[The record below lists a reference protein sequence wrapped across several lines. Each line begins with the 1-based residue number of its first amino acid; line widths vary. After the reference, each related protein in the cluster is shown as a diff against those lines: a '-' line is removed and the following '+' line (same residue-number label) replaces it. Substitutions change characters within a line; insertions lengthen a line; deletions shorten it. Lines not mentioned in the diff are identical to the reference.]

1 MVFNFNYSNM
11 KEKNKDFLES
21 TGWTRNKTIV
31 AVIMIICATAI
42 VLLTSCNAKQ
52 FVSQSAATFKKG
64 DTVVT
69 KITYEQVG
77 TIKK

>member
-1 MVFNFNYSNM
+1 MSEQNG
-11 KEKNKDFLES
+11 DFLNS
-21 TGWTRNKTIV
+21 TGWTRNKTII
-31 AVIMIICATAI
+31 AIITIICATAI
-42 VLLTSCNAKQ
+42 TFLTSCNAKQ
-52 FVSQSAATFKKG
+52 FVSQSASTFKNG

>member
-1 MVFNFNYSNM
+1 MSEKSN
-11 KEKNKDFLES
+11 DFFKS
-21 TGWTRNKTIV
+21 TGWSKNKTIV
-31 AVIMIICATAI
+31 AVIMIICATTLA
-42 VLLTSCNAKQ
+42 LLTSCNAKQ
-52 FVSQSAATFKKG
+52 FVSQSASTFKNG

>member
-1 MVFNFNYSNM
+1 MD
-11 KEKNKDFLES
+11 EKNENFLTS
-21 TGWTRNKTIV
+21 TGWTRNKTII
-31 AVIMIICATAI
+31 AIIAIICATVIA
-42 VLLTSCNAKQ
+42 LLTSCNAKQ
-52 FVSQSAATFKKG
+52 FVSQSASTFKKG

>member
-1 MVFNFNYSNM
+1 MSEQNENF
-11 KEKNKDFLES
+11 LQS
-21 TGWTRNKTIV
+21 TGLTRNRTIIAIV
-31 AVIMIICATAI
+31 AIICATAI
-42 VLLTSCNAKQ
+42 ALLTSCHAKQ
-52 FVSQSAATFKKG
+52 FVSQSASTFKNG

>member
-1 MVFNFNYSNM
+1 MN
-11 KEKNKDFLES
+11 EKNKDFLES

-31 AVIMIICATAI
+31 AVVMIICATA
-42 VLLTSCNAKQ
+42 VVMLTSCNAKQ
-52 FVSQSAATFKKG
+52 FVSQSASTFKNG

>member
-1 MVFNFNYSNM
+1 MSKQNENF
-11 KEKNKDFLES
+11 LQS
-21 TGWTRNKTIV
+21 TGWGKNKTIV
-31 AVIMIICATAI
+31 AIVAVICATAI

-52 FVSQSAATFKKG
+52 FVSQSASTFKNG

>member
-1 MVFNFNYSNM
+1 MSEESKNF
-11 KEKNKDFLES
+11 FES
-21 TGWTRNKTIV
+21 KGWTKNKTIV
-31 AVIMIICATAI
+31 AIVTIICATA
-42 VLLTSCNAKQ
+42 VALLASCNAKQ
-52 FVSQSAATFKKG
+52 FVSQSASTFKKG

>member
-1 MVFNFNYSNM
+1 MSGR
-11 KEKNKDFLES
+11 NKGLLES
-21 TGWTRNKTIV
+21 TRWTRSETIV
-31 AVIMIICATAI
+31 AVVMTICATAV

-52 FVSQSAATFKKG
+52 YVSQSASTFKNG

>member
-1 MVFNFNYSNM
+1 MSNQNENF
-11 KEKNKDFLES
+11 LQS
-21 TGWTRNKTIV
+21 TGWTKNKTII
-31 AVIMIICATAI
+31 AIIAIICATAI
-42 VLLTSCNAKQ
+42 ALLTSCNAKQ
-52 FVSQSAATFKKG
+52 FVSQSASTFKNG

>member
-1 MVFNFNYSNM
+1 MS
-11 KEKNKDFLES
+11 EQNKDFLNS
-21 TGWTRNKTIV
+21 TGWTRNKTII
-31 AVIMIICATAI
+31 AIIAIICATVV

-52 FVSQSAATFKKG
+52 YVSQSASTFKNG

>member
-1 MVFNFNYSNM
+1 MS
-11 KEKNKDFLES
+11 EQSKDFLNS

-31 AVIMIICATAI
+31 AIIAIICATVIA
-42 VLLTSCNAKQ
+42 LLTSCNAKQ
-52 FVSQSAATFKKG
+52 FVSQSASTFKNG

>member
-1 MVFNFNYSNM
+1 MVFNLNYSNM
-11 KEKNKDFLES
+11 NEKNKDFFES
-21 TGWTRNKTIV
+21 TGWTKNKTII
-31 AVIMIICATAI
+31 AVVLIICATA
-42 VLLTSCNAKQ
+42 VALLASCNAKQ
-52 FVSQSAATFKKG
+52 FVSQSASTFKKG

>member
-1 MVFNFNYSNM
+1 MSEQNENFL
-11 KEKNKDFLES
+11 KS

-31 AVIMIICATAI
+31 AITAIVCATAI
-42 VLLTSCNAKQ
+42 ALLTSCNAKQ
-52 FVSQSAATFKKG
+52 FVSQSASTFKNG

-69 KITYEQVG
+69 KITYEQIG

>member
-1 MVFNFNYSNM
+1 MD
-11 KEKNKDFLES
+11 EKNKDFFES
-21 TGWTRNKTIV
+21 TGWTKNKTIV
-31 AVIMIICATAI
+31 AVIAIICATVIA
-42 VLLTSCNAKQ
+42 LLASCNAKQ
-52 FVSQSAATFKKG
+52 FVSQSASTFKNG

>member
-1 MVFNFNYSNM
+1 MS
-11 KEKNKDFLES
+11 EENKDFLNS
-21 TGWTRNKTIV
+21 TGWTRNKTII
-31 AVIMIICATAI
+31 AIIAIICATVIA
-42 VLLTSCNAKQ
+42 LLTSCNAKQ
-52 FVSQSAATFKKG
+52 FVSQSASTFKKG

>member
-1 MVFNFNYSNM
+1 MSEQNENFL
-11 KEKNKDFLES
+11 KS
-21 TGWTRNKTIV
+21 TGWTRNKTIIAIV
-31 AVIMIICATAI
+31 AIICATAI

-52 FVSQSAATFKKG
+52 YVSQSASTFKNG

-69 KITYEQVG
+69 KITYEQIG

>member
-1 MVFNFNYSNM
+1 MN
-11 KEKNKDFLES
+11 EKNKGPLES
-21 TGWTRNKTIV
+21 TRWGKSETIV
-31 AVIMIICATAI
+31 AVVLTICATAV

-52 FVSQSAATFKKG
+52 FVSQSASTFKNG
-64 DTVVT
+64 DTVIT

>member
-1 MVFNFNYSNM
+1 MNG
-11 KEKNKDFLES
+11 KNKDFLES
-21 TGWTRNKTIV
+21 TGWTKNKTIV
-31 AVIMIICATAI
+31 AVIVIICATAV
-42 VLLTSCNAKQ
+42 VLLTGCNAKQ
-52 FVSQSAATFKKG
+52 FVSQSASTFKNG

>member
-1 MVFNFNYSNM
+1 MSEQNENFLN
-11 KEKNKDFLES
+11 S
-21 TGWTRNKTIV
+21 TGWTRNKTII
-31 AVIMIICATAI
+31 AIIAI
-42 VLLTSCNAKQ
+42 VSATVIALLTSCNAKQ
-52 FVSQSAATFKKG
+52 FVSQSASTFKNG

>member
-1 MVFNFNYSNM
+1 MS
-11 KEKNKDFLES
+11 KENKGLLES
-21 TGWTRNKTIV
+21 TRRTRSETIV
-31 AVIMIICATAI
+31 AVVVTICATAV

-52 FVSQSAATFKKG
+52 FVSQSASTFKSG

>member
-1 MVFNFNYSNM
+1 MS
-11 KEKNKDFLES
+11 EQNKDFLNS
-21 TGWTRNKTIV
+21 TGWTRNKTII
-31 AVIMIICATAI
+31 AIIAIGCATVIA
-42 VLLTSCNAKQ
+42 LLTSCNAKQ
-52 FVSQSAATFKKG
+52 FVSQSASTFKNG

>member
-1 MVFNFNYSNM
+1 MSEQNENFL
-11 KEKNKDFLES
+11 KS

-31 AVIMIICATAI
+31 AIIAIIGATMIALFA
-42 VLLTSCNAKQ
+42 SCNAKQ
-52 FVSQSAATFKKG
+52 FVSQSASTFKKG

-69 KITYEQVG
+69 KITYEQIG

>member
-1 MVFNFNYSNM
+1 MSEKSN
-11 KEKNKDFLES
+11 DFFES
-21 TGWTRNKTIV
+21 TGWSKNKTIV
-31 AVIMIICATAI
+31 AVIIVTCGTALA
-42 VLLTSCNAKQ
+42 LLTGCNAKQ
-52 FVSQSAATFKKG
+52 FVSQSASTFKNG

>member
-1 MVFNFNYSNM
+1 MSEQNGNFLN
-11 KEKNKDFLES
+11 S
-21 TGWTRNKTIV
+21 TGWTRNKTII
-31 AVIMIICATAI
+31 AIIAIICATVIA
-42 VLLTSCNAKQ
+42 LLTSCNAKQ
-52 FVSQSAATFKKG
+52 FVSQSASTFKNG

>member
-1 MVFNFNYSNM
+1 MSEQ
-11 KEKNKDFLES
+11 KEDFLKS
-21 TGWTRNKTIV
+21 TGWTRNKTII
-31 AVIMIICATAI
+31 AVVVVICATVVA
-42 VLLTSCNAKQ
+42 VLTGCNAKQ
-52 FVSQSAATFKKG
+52 FVSQSASTVNKG